1 VQQLQEPS
9 LVVPTLLRQNSK
21 GVTPL
26 MLACRAGHAAC
37 VAALLDNGAD
47 PLLLDKATRRWECA
61 AWSAVAQYSTQTHIV
76 ERHAAACCKRR
87 ASTYSSDPLQLVRLM
102 KLPSCA

>member
-1 VQQLQEPS
+1 MSLLLLMLLSLHCRWKPSQVLPWPRGPRDQVQQLQEPS
-9 LVVPTLLRQNSK
+9 LVVPTLLSWQNSK

-47 PLLLDKATRRWECA
+47 PLLLDKATRRWAPAPCWLLHCTA
-61 AWSAVAQYSTQTHIV
+61 H
-76 ERHAAACCKRR
+76 RH
-87 ASTYSSDPLQLVRLM
+87 LW
-102 KLPSCA
+102 